1 MYSMK
6 IFNAKITRN
15 IRAKK
20 GFAMLFTVLIMSLI
34 LTIAVGISNI
44 TYKQTILSGLA
55 KDSQIAF
62 YQADRGIECG
72 MYYDIT
78 VNAFPKGTDT
88 PSIDPIICGDSQLD
102 FDSGQSATDH
112 LVFTETNASS
122 TGPCVT
128 VTFDKTD
135 ALKYSVFA
143 DGYNI
148 CGEGPRKVE
157 RSLSVTY

>member
-1 MYSMK
+1 MK
-6 IFNAKITRN
+6 ILNAKITSK

-44 TYKQTILSGLA
+44 TFKQTILSGLA

-78 VNAFPKGTDT
+78 VNAFPKGTVT
-88 PSIDPIICGDSQLD
+88 PQNQITCGNSQLTYD
-102 FDSGQSATDH
+102 AGQSASDH
-112 LVFTETNASS
+112 FVFVESSASNTS
-122 TGPCVT
+122 PCVT

-135 ALKYSVFA
+135 ALKYTVYA
-143 DGYNI
+143 DGYNL
-148 CGEGPRKVE
+148 CGESPRKVE